1 MAQSA
6 TVGKLAEALTKA
18 QPTFKALTVN
28 KTAQIKSDKG
38 SYSYRYADLASV
50 LDTVSGPLAVNGL
63 SLVQPIGYQD
73 GHMIL
78 RTVLLHV
85 SGEWIDSEYPIPAFA
100 RAQEQGSAITYARR
114 YAASAFLGIA
124 AEDDDDG
131 KAAHDAHQSRQDAP
145 GREDGP
151 EPDVD
156 PNSDAGII
164 LKVATEIGLITGQHP
179 DEVIREASA
188 FTAKDGKLKS
198 FTDPRRQKP
207 GKWMTMTREKMERE
221 LHRVAAIK
229 ASDDDGPVPF

>member
-1 MAQSA
+1 MAQSQ
-6 TVGKLAEALTKA
+6 VIGKLVEALAKA
-18 QPTFKALTVN
+18 QTLIASPKKD
-28 KTAQIKSDKG
+28 KTAKIKSDKG
-38 SYSYRYADLASV
+38 QYEYTYADLASV
-50 LDTVSGPLAVNGL
+50 LDAARKPLNDNGL
-63 SLVQPIGYQD
+63 TLVQPIGYQD

-131 KAAHDAHQSRQDAP
+131 KAATEGASRRQNEAEEEAP
-145 GREDGP
+145 PAEL
-151 EPDVD
+151 D

-164 LKVATEIGLITGQHP
+164 VTVATQIGLITGQHP

-188 FTAKDGKLKS
+188 FTTKDGKLKS
-198 FTDPRRQKP
+198 FTDPR
-207 GKWMTMTREKMERE
+207 
-221 LHRVAAIK
+221 K
-229 ASDDDGPVPF
+229 ASDKWAKGVREKLERKLKAAVSTTITDDDIPF